1 MLAQTLNG
9 LLERLRRTDAS
20 RRAFVADAGHE
31 LRSPLATIRILVD
44 RLAKERTPEE
54 RRIVANRARAEVE
67 RLALLVDD
75 LLTLA
80 SADQQEPSLS
90 TVEVDLDDVVL
101 DETGALRAR
110 GLAIDVAVHPVRV
123 LGDERRLGR
132 VVRNLLENAERH
144 RRDALRV
151 RLGREGAHAVLV
163 VDNDGP

>member
-1 MLAQTLNG
+1 MLEVPAGRDELTVLAQTLNG

-80 SADQQEPSLS
+80 SADQQEPSL
-90 TVEVDLDDVVL
+90 
-101 DETGALRAR
+101 
-110 GLAIDVAVHPVRV
+110 
-123 LGDERRLGR
+123 
-132 VVRNLLENAERH
+132 
-144 RRDALRV
+144 
-151 RLGREGAHAVLV
+151 
-163 VDNDGP
+163 